1 MPYTASNFWKV
12 IRAAGLLTA
21 LISWSGIGHA
31 QLGLPGLPGLGG
43 GGGQTSAGLVGQASA
58 VTAVVMGNTTS
69 LANTGTLTA
78 PSEPLGTGQV
88 AGSIAGLLSAEALH
102 AVTMGWSDQVASEAS
117 LANLYLTV
125 GGVVITA
132 NSIMS
137 RALAVAGA
145 GGTGLTSIQGLVIG
159 GVPVSTTGVPNE
171 VISLPGLTVILNEQI
186 PSAGGIVV
194 NALRVSTWPS
204 LIGVVVGSAQAGL

>member
-43 GGGQTSAGLVGQASA
+43 GGQTSAGLVGQASA
-58 VTAVVMGNTTS
+58 VTAVVMGNSTS

-117 LANLYLTV
+117 LANLSMTV

-132 NSIMS
+132 NSIRS

-159 GVPVSTTGVPNE
+159 GVPVSTTGVPN
-171 VISLPGLTVILNEQI
+171 
-186 PSAGGIVV
+186 
-194 NALRVSTWPS
+194 
-204 LIGVVVGSAQAGL
+204 